1 MFSGIFIDRPR
12 LAFVIAIVITLAGIV
27 AITAIPIAQFPDI
40 VPPQVTLTAN
50 YPGADA
56 EVVETTVAQPI
67 EQQVNGIDNA
77 LYYQS
82 ASGSDGSYTL
92 NVTFA
97 LGTDPDIN
105 TVNVQNRA
113 SLATPQLPQEVSH
126 TGLTIRK
133 KSAALL
139 QVITIFSPK
148 NTYDAVYLS
157 NYATINIIDTLARI
171 KGVGQVSLF
180 GPLDYSL
187 RIWLDPDRLT
197 ELNLTPNDI
206 IAAVQNQ
213 NVQAALGRVGA
224 APTSP
229 DQQVQITIKT
239 KGRLSRPEEFEA
251 LVVRAKPDGSVVR
264 LKDVARIE
272 MGAKSQDRYSRFNG
286 APAAALGI
294 YQTPGS
300 NAVDVTRLVRE
311 ALDTLATRF
320 PEDLSY
326 NVFFDSTVFVTSTI
340 EEVVRT
346 LAEAIV
352 LVALV
357 VFLFLG
363 KLRTTLIPLLAVPV
377 SIIGTFA
384 VMLAIGYSANTVSL
398 LALVL
403 AIGIV
408 VDDAIVVVENVERVM
423 EEEPELPVPE
433 ACKKAMSEITGPILA
448 ITLVLLS
455 VFVPVAFIP
464 GISGQL
470 FRQFAVAVSVSML
483 ISALNALTLSPA
495 LCAVLLKRG
504 QPSRG
509 PMRYVLGAIDHVRD
523 GYVAVVRRLVRVAII
538 GVVVVVGVL
547 AASAWLFSK
556 TPQSFLPDE
565 DQGAI
570 FAALRLPE
578 GVSLNRTESV
588 VKEVEDI
595 VRPIPGVEG
604 ILSVVGLNFIDYVA
618 SSNQAFF
625 VIRLKPYEA
634 RTDRAQSAGA
644 IIARLRPQ
652 MAAIKGAVAFPF
664 NLPPILGLGST
675 GGFQYAL
682 EALQGQ
688 PPTDVAATLRGLI
701 VAANGQPEL
710 AGVFSTYAADTPQI
724 YLDINRDKAQVLG
737 VKVSDIFNALQ
748 STLGTFYVND
758 FNVFGRTWQVNIQGE
773 TPFRD
778 NIDDV
783 YRIYV
788 RNAQGGMVPIRAV
801 AEAKLVQGP
810 QTVIRYNGY
819 RGAIVNGAPKPGYS
833 SGQALAAMERIS
845 ASTLPAGYSY
855 EWTGTALQEKA
866 ASGRTGVVLGLAVL
880 FAYLFLVALYES
892 WNIPVSAL
900 LSVSVAVLGALV
912 ALVVARTEL
921 RCLCADRARGADRA
935 RRQERHSDRCV
946 RGGEAQARA
955 GHRCVRHRSGKP
967 AVPPGHDDQLRLHLR
982 ALASGH
988 CRRGRGV
995 DAPCGRHA
1003 GVRRHDRCLRIRD
1016 FHHSAALHHRG
1027 TSAPAGAAA
1036 NSQVIADPDRRRPSP
1051 PATLRLSSA
1060 GPSCGIGGTAM
1071 PTCRRKKFA
1080 DACRMRDGPFVVSA
1094 GHGPSPLDLE
1104 EDSHAFHDV
1113 DDPQGIRVR
1122 GARNCPG
1129 RESGRGDDEVQ
1140 PATSGSRRA
1149 AGARRPASA
1158 LDGCARH
1165 LLRRQAHGHRWTVR

>member
-1 MFSGIFIDRPR
+1 MFSSIFIDRPR
-12 LAFVIAIVITLAGIV
+12 LAFVIAIVITLAGVI
-27 AITAIPIAQFPDI
+27 AIASIPIAQFPDI
-40 VPPQVTLTAN
+40 VPPQVTLTAT

-97 LGTDPDIN
+97 LGTNPDIN

-113 SLATPQLPQEVSH
+113 SLAVPLLPPEVSRN
-126 TGLTIRK
+126 GLTIRK

-139 QVITIFSPK
+139 QVINIYSPK

-171 KGVGQVSLF
+171 NGVGQVTLF

-197 ELNLTPNDI
+197 QLNLTPNDV
-206 IAAVQNQ
+206 IAAVQSQ

-224 APTSP
+224 APITEE
-229 DQQVQITIKT
+229 QQVQITIKT
-239 KGRLSRPEEFEA
+239 KGRLSRPEEFSA
-251 LVVRAKPDGSVVR
+251 LVLRTKPDGSVVR
-264 LKDVARIE
+264 VSDVARVE
-272 MGAKSQDRYSRFNG
+272 MGAKSQDRHSRFNG

-300 NAVDVTRLVRE
+300 NAVDVARQVRDT
-311 ALDTLATRF
+311 LNTLATRF
-320 PEDLSY
+320 PEDLAY
-326 NVFFDSTVFVTSTI
+326 TVFFDTTVFVTSTI
-340 EEVVRT
+340 EEVIRT

-363 KLRTTLIPLLAVPV
+363 SWRTTLIPLVAVPV
-377 SIIGTFA
+377 SIVGTFA
-384 VMLAIGYSANTVSL
+384 VMLLMGYSANTVSL

-423 EEEPELPVPE
+423 EEEPDLPVPD
-433 ACKKAMSEITGPILA
+433 ACKKAMAEITGPILA

-483 ISALNALTLSPA
+483 ISAVNALTLSPA
-495 LCAVLLKRG
+495 LCAVLLKHG
-504 QPSRG
+504 QTSRG
-509 PMRYVLGAIDHVRD
+509 PMRYVLGAIDRVRH
-523 GYVAVVRRLVRVAII
+523 GYVAVVRRLVRVSI
-538 GVVVVVGVL
+538 VGVL
-547 AASAWLFSK
+547 VVAGTLALSAWLFSR
-556 TPQSFLPDE
+556 TPQSFLPEE

-578 GVSLNRTESV
+578 GVSVNRTEAV
-588 VKEVEDI
+588 VKEIEDI
-595 VRPIPGVEG
+595 VTPIPGVEG
-604 ILSVVGLNFIDYVA
+604 VLSVVGLNFIDYVA

-625 VIRLKPYEA
+625 VIRLKPYET
-634 RTDRAQSAGA
+634 RTDPAQSAGA

-652 MAAIKGAVAFPF
+652 MAAIKGGVAFPF

-688 PPTDVAATLRGLI
+688 PSTDVAATLRGLV
-701 VAANGQPEL
+701 VAANGRPEL

-737 VKVSDIFNALQ
+737 VKISDIFNALQ

-758 FNVFGRTWQVNIQGE
+758 FNLFGRTWQVNIQAE

-778 NIDDV
+778 NVEDV

-788 RNAQGGMVPIRAV
+788 RNAQGGMVPMRAV
-801 AEAKLVQGP
+801 AEAKFVQGP

-845 ASTLPAGYSY
+845 ATTLPAGYSF

-866 ASGRTGVVLGLAVL
+866 AGGRTGVVLGLALL

-892 WNIPVSAL
+892 WNIPIPAL
-900 LSVSVAVLGALV
+900 LSVSVAGLGALI
-912 ALVVARTEL
+912 ALVVSGL
-921 RCLCADRARGADRA
+921 SFD
-935 RRQERHSDRCV
+935 V
-946 RGGEAQARA
+946 YAQI
-955 GHRCVRHRSGKP
+955 GLV
-967 AVPPGHDDQLRLHLR
+967 VLI
-982 ALASGH
+982 ALAAKNGILIVAFAVEQRNAGKDVQTAAIEAASLRFRPVMMTSFAFIFGLLPLVVAQ
-988 CRRGRGV
+988 GAGAV
-995 DAPCGRHA
+995 TRHA
-1003 GVRRHDRCLRIRD
+1003 VGTPVFGGMI
-1016 FHHSAALHHRG
+1016 AASVFGIFIIPLLYITAERL
-1027 TSAPAGAAA
+1027 
-1036 NSQVIADPDRRRPSP
+1036 RRRAP
-1051 PATLRLSSA
+1051 RQKKK
-1060 GPSCGIGGTAM
+1060 TA
-1071 PTCRRKKFA
+1071 
-1080 DACRMRDGPFVVSA
+1080 
-1094 GHGPSPLDLE
+1094 
-1104 EDSHAFHDV
+1104 
-1113 DDPQGIRVR
+1113 
-1122 GARNCPG
+1122 
-1129 RESGRGDDEVQ
+1129 
-1140 PATSGSRRA
+1140 
-1149 AGARRPASA
+1149 
-1158 LDGCARH
+1158 
-1165 LLRRQAHGHRWTVR
+1165 